1 MASYEKRGKKTR
13 VVVSTTEGTARKKV
27 SRTFATK
34 KEAQKW
40 AVKMEAERN
49 DGVSIVGS
57 SITHAEYYE
66 QWVKDYK
73 F

>member
-27 SRTFATK
+27 SRTFAAK

-40 AVKMEAERN
+40 VMS
-49 DGVSIVGS
+49 V
-57 SITHAEYYE
+57 
-66 QWVKDYK
+66 
-73 F
+73 